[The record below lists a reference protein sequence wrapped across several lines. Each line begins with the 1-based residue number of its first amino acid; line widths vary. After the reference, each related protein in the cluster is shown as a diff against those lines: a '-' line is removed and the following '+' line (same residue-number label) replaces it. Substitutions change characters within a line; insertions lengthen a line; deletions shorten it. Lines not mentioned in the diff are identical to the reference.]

1 MMKFLGHLLAL
12 LLSTALCITVTL
24 WTLGHTLGSATYLE
38 HQAGQAKFY
47 DQLHAQIPAVDPA
60 AIQVQVHTILPQL
73 IGHLLK
79 GTPNPV
85 VDLGSGPVNIG
96 ISDPKI
102 LSITNF
108 LPTAALYTALAIVV
122 LIGLIIVITR
132 DRCWSVLSRAA
143 FGAATGLGLS
153 AAIFWISPNIILGSL
168 TKTDTLAIKTA
179 IAPFLTS
186 VFHDLAIRLAMAAL
200 ALLAAAAILWLIHG
214 AGRLKARFTRTP
226 KPDHASKL
234 PLPGSVRS

>member
-38 HQAGQAKFY
+38 HQADQSKLY
-47 DQLHAQIPAVDPA
+47 DQLRTQIPDSNPVLVQD
-60 AIQVQVHTILPQL
+60 QVHTLLPQYVDY
-73 IGHLLK
+73 LLK
-79 GTPNPV
+79 GSPAPV
-85 VDLGSGPVNIG
+85 ADFGSGPVTLG
-96 ISDPKI
+96 ISDPRV
-102 LSITNF
+102 LNVTNF
-108 LPTAALYTALAIVV
+108 VPTAALYSALAIVV

-153 AAIFWISPNIILGSL
+153 AGLFWFSPNIIMGLL
-168 TKTDTLAIKTA
+168 TKPGMLPVKTV

-186 VFHDLAIRLAMAAL
+186 VFHDLATRLAMAAL

-214 AGRLKARFTRTP
+214 AGRLKARFTRVP
-226 KPDHASKL
+226 KPDKAPKL
-234 PLPGSVRS
+234 PLPGSARS